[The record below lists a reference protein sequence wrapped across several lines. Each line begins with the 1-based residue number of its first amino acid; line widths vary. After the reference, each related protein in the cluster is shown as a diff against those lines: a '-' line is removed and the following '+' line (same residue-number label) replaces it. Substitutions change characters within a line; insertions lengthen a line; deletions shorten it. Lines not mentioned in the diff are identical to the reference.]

1 MIEII
6 FHIDKYLD
14 IVIKNFGNWSYL
26 LLFIIIFGETGLV
39 IAPLLPGDSL
49 LFAVGTFSA
58 LGSLNLFWLLIIL
71 SAAAIIGDSVNYAFG
86 KFLGKKII
94 QKGNNR
100 FFKKEYLDR
109 THKFYEKHGGKT
121 IILARFL
128 PIIRT
133 FAPFVAGVGAMN
145 YGKFFIYNV
154 VGGLLWVAI
163 FVSGGYYFGNIP
175 VIRENF
181 FITILVIIAISVV
194 PVAIEFWK
202 HKFSGRS

>member
-26 LLFIIIFGETGLV
+26 LLFVVIFGETGLV
-39 IAPLLPGDSL
+39 IAPILPGDSL
-49 LFAVGTFSA
+49 LFAVGAFSA
-58 LGSLNLFWLLIIL
+58 LGSLSLFWLFMIL
-71 SAAAIIGDSVNYAFG
+71 TAAAIIGDSFNYAFG
-86 KFLGKKII
+86 KFLGKKIL
-94 QKGNNR
+94 QKGDHW
-100 FFKKEYLDR
+100 FFKKEHLER

-133 FAPFVAGVGAMN
+133 FAPFVAGIGAMS
-145 YGKFFIYNV
+145 YGRFFIYNV

-163 FVSGGYYFGNIP
+163 FMLGGYYFGNIP

-181 FITILVIIAISVV
+181 FITILVIIAISTV

-202 HKFSGRS
+202 HRPSKRS

>member
-1 MIEII
+1 
-6 FHIDKYLD
+6 
-14 IVIKNFGNWSYL
+14 

-94 QKGNNR
+94 QKGSDR
-100 FFKKEYLDR
+100 FFKKEYLER
-109 THKFYEKHGGKT
+109 THKFYEKYGGKT

-133 FAPFVAGVGAMN
+133 FAPFVAGVGAMS

-154 VGGLLWVAI
+154 IGGLLWVAI
-163 FVSGGYYFGNIP
+163 FVLGGYYFGNIP

>member
-94 QKGNNR
+94 QKGNNH

-133 FAPFVAGVGAMN
+133 FAPFVAGVGAMS

-154 VGGLLWVAI
+154 IGGLLWVAI
-163 FVSGGYYFGNIP
+163 FVLGGYYFGNIP

>member
-94 QKGNNR
+94 QKGSNR
-100 FFKKEYLDR
+100 FFKKEYLER
-109 THKFYEKHGGKT
+109 THKFYEKYGGKT

-133 FAPFVAGVGAMN
+133 FAPFVAGVGAMS

-154 VGGLLWVAI
+154 IGGLLWVAI
-163 FVSGGYYFGNIP
+163 FVLGGYYFGNIP

-194 PVAIEFWK
+194 PVVIEFWK
-202 HKFSGRS
+202 HKFSRRS